1 MPITTQSYK
10 GLVWSNASASEEVL
24 IRAALVHPRF
34 PTILSMVLEVGF
46 ERIHHEWKM
55 LLEENTRE
63 TRLATAATTRILRNI
78 QTGLSHAQTRNR
90 KALELPQNV

>member
-1 MPITTQSYK
+1 MPITAQSYK

-34 PTILSMVLEVGF
+34 HTILSMVLEVGF
-46 ERIHHEWKM
+46 DRIHHEWAM
-55 LLEENTRE
+55 LLKENTRE
-63 TRLATAATTRILRNI
+63 TRLATAATARILRNI
-78 QTGLSHAQTRNR
+78 QTGLSHARARNR